1 MFAMK
6 KVVVFGGSGFLGSH
20 VVDELIKRGYEVR
33 VCDIV
38 KSKYI
43 KDKLFYK
50 CDILDFEQIKKAI
63 EGFDVIYNFAGLAD
77 INVAIKEP
85 LKTIKL
91 NILGNTNILEA
102 MKEQGIKKFFYASS
116 AYVFSNKGSFYGISK
131 QASEK
136 IIEEYAN
143 LFGIEYIIIRYGSV
157 YGPRADKQNRIY
169 RILKEA
175 IDKKKITFLGDG
187 EEVREYIH
195 VRDAAKLSV
204 DLLENNY
211 KNEHFILTGIEKHS
225 YKELLKLIKEI
236 FDNKID
242 IEFKNQEYKGHYK
255 YTPYSINEPKTGKK
269 IINNPYIDFGQ
280 GLLEL
285 IYEIKRENSV

>member
-1 MFAMK
+1 M

-38 KSKYI
+38 KSEYI
-43 KDKLFYK
+43 DEKIFFK
-50 CDILDFEQIKKAI
+50 CDILDIKSIKEAI
-63 EGFDVIYNFAGLAD
+63 KGFDVVYNFAGLAD

-85 LKTIKL
+85 LKAIEL

-102 MKEQGIKKFFYASS
+102 MRAEDIKKFFYASS

-136 IIEEYAN
+136 IIEEYSN
-143 LFGIEYIIIRYGSV
+143 LFEIEYIIIRYGSV

-169 RILKEA
+169 RLLKDAILN
-175 IDKKKITFLGDG
+175 KKITFLGNG
-187 EEVREYIH
+187 KEIREYIH
-195 VRDAAKLSV
+195 VKDAAKLTV
-204 DLLENNY
+204 DLLESNY
-211 KNEHFILTGIEKHS
+211 KNEHFILTGVEKHT
-225 YKELLKLIKEI
+225 YKELLRLIKEM
-236 FDNKID
+236 FNNKIE
-242 IEFKNQEYKGHYK
+242 IEFKNQEYKGHYEL
-255 YTPYSINEPKTGKK
+255 TPYLINEPKIGKK
-269 IINNPYIDFGQ
+269 IVNNPYIDFGQ

-285 IYEIKRENSV
+285 VYEIKKELNV